1 MLLRNGQTIKG
12 FGGKALAL
20 SRDEKQGEK
29 QVPIQEHSK
38 KKKNIT
44 IK

>member
-20 SRDEKQGEK
+20 SRDEKQ
-29 QVPIQEHSK
+29 EHSQGK
-38 KKKNIT
+38 KHNYKVDNNHLL
-44 IK
+44 